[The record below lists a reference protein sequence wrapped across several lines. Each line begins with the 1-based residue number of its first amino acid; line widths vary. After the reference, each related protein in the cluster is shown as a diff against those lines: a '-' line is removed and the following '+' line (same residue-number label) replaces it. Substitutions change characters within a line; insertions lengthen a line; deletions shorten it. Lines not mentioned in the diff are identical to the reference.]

1 MGRKVFISFLGTN
14 NYKECVYVSKSLG
27 ESSVVTYVQDAI
39 LQIVSKNW
47 SSNDK
52 AYIFLTQGAKEKHWN
67 RLQDVLNEYQ
77 YPFEIE
83 PVFPIHEGYS
93 EDEIWSIFRKVYE
106 KLDYRDEIFLDITHG
121 FRSLPMLSMVLLEY
135 AKTLKRIT
143 VSKIFYGA
151 FEALG
156 EAYKI
161 EQIYP
166 NPIDRKTPLLELTAF
181 SQLQEWAIATSDFIE
196 FGNAKKLIHT
206 LKFSDFSSSNHS
218 KSARGNIKKVLTLFA
233 QNLQAL
239 TGMYATNRGQ
249 EIIEAQVH
257 QAIFDSLE
265 TLETYSRELP
275 KLSPLT
281 ELLEKIKFRV
291 NGYQENDVRNGIIAA
306 EWCLNSNLIQQG
318 ITLLQE
324 FIITICLNQIEF
336 DYQNRL
342 YRVICSA
349 LLGKDNRTP
358 YEFKSNDSDEVD
370 RSLELSLIDKIEQL
384 PYYDQIKEI
393 YNDLGAQHRNDIQ
406 HAGFSHKTPKES
418 SEFSKCLERNLKKI
432 KAIDFSYL

>member
-27 ESSVVTYVQDAI
+27 ESSVVSYVQDAI
-39 LQIVSKNW
+39 LQIISQNW
-47 SSNDK
+47 TSNDK
-52 AYIFLTQGAKEKHWN
+52 AYIFLTQGAKEKHWD
-67 RLQDVLNEYQ
+67 RLYSVLKEHQ
-77 YPFEIE
+77 YVFEIE
-83 PVFPIHEGYS
+83 PVFPIQEGYS
-93 EDEIWSIFRKVYE
+93 EDEIWNIFRTVYE
-106 KLDYRDEIFLDITHG
+106 KLNDKDEVILDITHG

-143 VSKIFYGA
+143 VSKILYGA

-161 EQIYP
+161 EQTYP
-166 NPIDRKTPLLELTAF
+166 NPSDRKAPLLELTAF

-196 FGNAKKLIHT
+196 FGNAKKLMHT
-206 LKFSDFSSSNHS
+206 LKFSDFSSSTHS
-218 KSARGNIKKVLTLFA
+218 KSAKGNIKKTLTMFA
-233 QNLQAL
+233 QNLQSL

-265 TLETYSRELP
+265 ILENYSRELP

-281 ELLEKIKFRV
+281 ELLEKIKLRV
-291 NGYQENDVRNGIIAA
+291 NGYQEDDVRNGILAA

-324 FIITICLNQIEF
+324 FIITICLSQLKF
-336 DYQNRL
+336 DYQNRP
-342 YRVICSA
+342 YRVISSA
-349 LLGKDNRTP
+349 LLGKDNRTS
-358 YEFKSNDSDEVD
+358 YEFKSSENNEVD

-384 PYYDQIKEI
+384 PYYNQVKEI

-418 SEFSKCLERNLKKI
+418 SEFTKCLERNLKKI
-432 KAIDFSYL
+432 KAIDF

>member
-181 SQLQEWAIATSDFIE
+181 SQLQEWGGPQMTD
-196 FGNAKKLIHT
+196 
-206 LKFSDFSSSNHS
+206 
-218 KSARGNIKKVLTLFA
+218 
-233 QNLQAL
+233 
-239 TGMYATNRGQ
+239 
-249 EIIEAQVH
+249 
-257 QAIFDSLE
+257 
-265 TLETYSRELP
+265 
-275 KLSPLT
+275 
-281 ELLEKIKFRV
+281 
-291 NGYQENDVRNGIIAA
+291 
-306 EWCLNSNLIQQG
+306 
-318 ITLLQE
+318 TLLCR
-324 FIITICLNQIEF
+324 F
-336 DYQNRL
+336 
-342 YRVICSA
+342 
-349 LLGKDNRTP
+349 
-358 YEFKSNDSDEVD
+358 SN
-370 RSLELSLIDKIEQL
+370 
-384 PYYDQIKEI
+384 
-393 YNDLGAQHRNDIQ
+393 
-406 HAGFSHKTPKES
+406 
-418 SEFSKCLERNLKKI
+418 
-432 KAIDFSYL
+432 